1 MKDWRKKGIESWK
14 INRNKQLER
23 EKEEKVFV
31 EKWEKKK
38 KEKTL
43 LESTRHRNEVL
54 EGLDE
59 FEDKLENVKQQS
71 QIQ

>member
-1 MKDWRKKGIESWK
+1 
-14 INRNKQLER
+14 
-23 EKEEKVFV
+23 VFV

-59 FEDKLENVKQQS
+59 FEDKLENVK
-71 QIQ
+71 

>member
-14 INRNKQLER
+14 VNRNRQLER

-59 FEDKLENVKQQS
+59 FEDKLENVK
-71 QIQ
+71 

>member
-14 INRNKQLER
+14 VNRNKQLER
-23 EKEEKVFV
+23 EKDEKQFI
-31 EKWEKKK
+31 EKWGKNK

-43 LESTRHRNEVL
+43 LESGRHRNEVL

-59 FEDKLENVKQQS
+59 FEHKLENVK
-71 QIQ
+71 